1 MGRQQW
7 IRAAVRLAPGNS
19 GGPLADTRGRVV
31 GINTAIAGG
40 LGLAAPVAGV
50 VALSRR
56 RSLGVTLQPV
66 PAGLAIVEVARDG
79 AAARS
84 SLRPGDLLLCSADD
98 LADALESNAPVVR
111 LRFVRGHKV
120 REVAVAA

>member
-1 MGRQQW
+1 
-7 IRAAVRLAPGNS
+7 VRLAPGNS
-19 GGPLADTRGRVV
+19 GGPLADAQGRVV

-40 LGLAAPVAGV
+40 LGLAAPVSGV
-50 VALSRR
+50 VALLRR

-66 PAGLAIVEVARDG
+66 PAGLAIVEVAHDG

-84 SLRPGDLLLCSADD
+84 SLQPGDLLLCSADD
-98 LADALESNAPVVR
+98 LADALESNAPVVT
-111 LRFVRGHKV
+111 LRFVRGRRV